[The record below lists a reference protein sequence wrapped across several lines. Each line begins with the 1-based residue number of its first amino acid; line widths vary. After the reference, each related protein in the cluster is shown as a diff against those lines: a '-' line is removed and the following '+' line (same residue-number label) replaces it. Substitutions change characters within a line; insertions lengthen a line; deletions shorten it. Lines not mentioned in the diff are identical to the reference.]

1 MSTPDNHDRPD
12 NHYRP
17 CNACKKSIVFNAI
30 HYVCSVSTCTRK
42 RTGMVFC
49 SVSCWETHVPVL
61 RHRDAWAVEERA
73 PSKEAWAKELAEDN
87 EKPEKPAPRII
98 TSSSA
103 AASSSAS
110 GSSSS
115 YSSAGASTSLSDDA
129 PEDIL
134 IVASKLKQYIRARS
148 GMNTSDGVM
157 AALSDIVRSLCDEAI
172 REAGRADRKTV
183 MDRDF
188 KKLG

>member
-1 MSTPDNHDRPD
+1 MTTPD

-17 CNACKKSIVFNAI
+17 CNACKKSIAFNAI

-49 SVSCWETHVPVL
+49 SVACWETHVPVL

-73 PSKEAWAKELAEDN
+73 PSKEQWAKELAEET
-87 EKPEKPAPRII
+87 EKPASQERPAPRII
-98 TSSSA
+98 APAAT
-103 AASSSAS
+103 AASSAR
-110 GSSSS
+110 
-115 YSSAGASTSLSDDA
+115 STLSDDT

-134 IVASKLKQYIRARS
+134 IVASKLKAYIRARS

-157 AALSDIVRSLCDEAI
+157 NALSDIVRSLCDEAI
-172 REAGRADRKTV
+172 REAGRNDRKTV

-188 KKLG
+188 KKLGS

>member
-1 MSTPDNHDRPD
+1 MMTPDNHDRPD

-17 CNACKKSIVFNAI
+17 CNACKKSIAFNAI

-49 SVSCWETHVPVL
+49 SVACWETHVPVL

-73 PSKEAWAKELAEDN
+73 PSKEAWARELAEEND
-87 EKPEKPAPRII
+87 KPAPRII
-98 TSSSA
+98 VSASA
-103 AASSSAS
+103 AASSSA
-110 GSSSS
+110 G
-115 YSSAGASTSLSDDA
+115 SSAGASTSLSDDA
-129 PEDIL
+129 PEEIL

-157 AALSDIVRSLCDEAI
+157 NALSDIVRGLCDEAI
-172 REAGRADRKTV
+172 REAGRNDRKTV

-188 KKLG
+188 RKPG

>member
-1 MSTPDNHDRPD
+1 MTTPD

-17 CNACKKSIVFNAI
+17 CNACKKSIPFNAI

-49 SVSCWETHVPVL
+49 SVPCWETHVPVL

-73 PSKEAWAKELAEDN
+73 PSKEQWAKELAEDDD
-87 EKPEKPAPRII
+87 KPAPQERPAPRII
-98 TSSSA
+98 TPTTTA
-103 AASSSAS
+103 PATARA
-110 GSSSS
+110 
-115 YSSAGASTSLSDDA
+115 LSDDT

-134 IVASKLKQYIRARS
+134 IVASKLKAYIRARS

-157 AALSDIVRSLCDEAI
+157 NALSDIVRTLCDEAI
-172 REAGRADRKTV
+172 REAGRNDRKTV